1 MDHGRHAT
9 TAMIKNGYPRKW
21 IVRQLRRLRGLVA
34 GREPGSPP
42 RGQILEKDDGAVGHP
57 MSRGSPV
64 GEQTAYPFDERKKW
78 LRAAALAALPCQ
90 CVNERPT
97 CTRQGAYR
105 SQFSNCQASRFLQ
118 RGVSWKGGS
127 RSRGGMSGLNSCA
140 RWRPVVQWCAE
151 CRRPVGEDP
160 HYGPGCWQREQ
171 AQRTR
176 STPPDE

>member
-34 GREPGSPP
+34 GRELGSPP

-57 MSRGSPV
+57 MSCGSPV
-64 GEQTAYPFDERKKW
+64 GEKTAYPFDERKKW
-78 LRAAALAALPCQ
+78 LRAAALAALQCQ
-90 CVNERPT
+90 CVNECPT
-97 CTRQGAYR
+97 CTREGAYR
-105 SQFSNCQASRFLQ
+105 AQFSKLS
-118 RGVSWKGGS
+118 GVTISPAWRLVDGGS
-127 RSRGGMSGLNSCA
+127 RSRGGLSGLNSCA